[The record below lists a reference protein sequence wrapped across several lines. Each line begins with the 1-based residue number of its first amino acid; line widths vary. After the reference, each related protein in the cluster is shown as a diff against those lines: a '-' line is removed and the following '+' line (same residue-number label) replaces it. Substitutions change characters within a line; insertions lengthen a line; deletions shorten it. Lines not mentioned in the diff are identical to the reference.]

1 MNENKEYLLESDFTE
16 AEIKEY
22 DSDLEDFDLDDFSK
36 NLEEQIELDMQA
48 LGDLEESS
56 KIFKSSESVLET
68 IAQSVSDQ
76 FNSRIAAMAG
86 ENFIK
91 DNNGLKL
98 DLRDSA
104 HIQTAENFEK
114 GILAT
119 HNHKSINQ
127 LEKNYD
133 RYKNTSH
140 KEFREKY
147 VNPGMD
153 KTLKRA
159 GKLNKEGVETV
170 TDIYTGRQISTQT
183 KLENGKNNPKA
194 AQREHVNPSAELYK
208 NTTLQMGSTNEELAG
223 TINDPNNLQGYT
235 TADRNNR
242 KSDKTSDEMDAK
254 DKTKRYE
261 KAKKKSDEF
270 VEEKEN
276 KIKEKLEKEGKE
288 TQKEETKKIGKAT
301 LKAVLFKL
309 LKNLGEE
316 LLKNIIAWFK
326 SAQKTLKTL
335 LETIKTS
342 LKNFIFD
349 FKKNLKD
356 AVSTSFN
363 TIMTSIYGPIYR
375 LVMSSWN
382 FFKQGFTAVKKVY
395 QYLKNEE
402 NKNKSSEEI
411 MVGVSEIILTAVS
424 GAGAIVLGEFFEKKL
439 MLIPG
444 FAIEIPLL
452 GSIASIIG
460 IFLGAIISG
469 VLGALVINR
478 IKQYIDKVLE
488 RENTGVQLELLDRVR
503 KNQEIDLEIKKLT
516 LEETQYSTYENIH
529 ARHSLAKE
537 EIKEGLGKIKE
548 NLKSDETID
557 ENLNE
562 IDRLLGN
569 I

>member
-16 AEIKEY
+16 AEIKAY

-86 ENFIK
+86 ENFIE
-91 DNNGLKL
+91 DNNGLTL
-98 DLRDSA
+98 DLRKEA
-104 HIQTAENFEK
+104 HIQTENFDSGK
-114 GILAT
+114 VAT
-119 HNHKSINQ
+119 HNVYVDYEKRKKENYDNRYKKDAEGNVITNKKGKPILNRENFDDKKMRGEGKDGIEKDHTVSIKETANDGDELTYFDNNELKERINGETNIADMKASHNKSKNDKSTTEWLDGMSEKEKRERGITPE
-127 LEKNYD
+127 LEKKYRD
-133 RYKNTSH
+133 DDKKS
-140 KEFREKY
+140 REYRK
-147 VNPGMD
+147 
-153 KTLKRA
+153 KTLEQRK
-159 GKLNKEGVETV
+159 KE
-170 TDIYTGRQISTQT
+170 
-183 KLENGKNNPKA
+183 
-194 AQREHVNPSAELYK
+194 
-208 NTTLQMGSTNEELAG
+208 
-223 TINDPNNLQGYT
+223 
-235 TADRNNR
+235 
-242 KSDKTSDEMDAK
+242 
-254 DKTKRYE
+254 
-261 KAKKKSDEF
+261 
-270 VEEKEN
+270 EEKLG
-276 KIKEKLEKEGKE
+276 EKSR
-288 TQKEETKKIGKAT
+288 KEETKKIGKAT

-342 LKNFIFD
+342 IKNFIFD

-382 FFKQGFTAVKKVY
+382 LFKQGFTAVKKVY

-411 MVGVSEIILTAVS
+411 MVGISEIILTTVS

-444 FAIEIPLL
+444 FAIEIPFL

-478 IKQYIDKVLE
+478 IKQYINKRLE
-488 RENTGVQLELLDRVR
+488 RGNTGEQLELLDRVR

-516 LEETQYSTYENIH
+516 LEETQYSAYENIH
-529 ARHSLAKE
+529 VRHGVAKE